1 MKSDKRPAC
10 YTEQRRVVRL
20 GKLIKSGGAGSVYF
34 LADDPSR
41 VAKIYHSHI
50 DTRYYQRKL
59 QAMLEH
65 RPQIPAPVA
74 GESVV
79 QLAWPD
85 YVLFDE
91 HKRVCGFAMPVL
103 DTQRSIELE
112 YILQARQAKA
122 HNLPDGI
129 GAKVSLACNLATLVS
144 ALHARQHRVVDMKP
158 VNLRFYRDS
167 LYVALLDC
175 DGFSIQGDGERFPA
189 GQFTPDYL
197 APELQHVGQIA
208 REQEE
213 AQDRFSLAVI
223 VFQLLNH
230 GIHPYSGRAQTAK
243 VPDDLPGR
251 IAAGCYAYGTETAK
265 NILPVPASTHHLL
278 PGELRKL
285 FDRAFTGSPARRPSA
300 DEWAQILRPYALR
313 STQKIVLCKQ
323 QHQHFAGMPCL
334 VCAREKQVAEG
345 VNQAR
350 QHQKAQAAKQ
360 QQTATRTVTP
370 TQAARPAPARRQ
382 PRAAPVT
389 PPPYVPPGPSAFTLL
404 RRNIRSVTSSLA
416 GQVTL
421 AFAGTLMMAILARN
435 IDAFYGLEA
444 LLLIF
449 FWLTVMSL
457 RAIFRSKP

>member
-20 GKLIKSGGAGSVYF
+20 GKHIKSGGAGSVYF

-41 VAKIYHSHI
+41 VAKIYHASI

-65 RPQIPAPVA
+65 RPQIPAPVSG

-85 YVLFDE
+85 YMLFDE
-91 HKRVCGFAMPVL
+91 SQRVSGFVMPAI

-144 ALHARQHRVVDMKP
+144 ALHARQHRVIDMKP

-167 LYVALLDC
+167 LYIALLDC
-175 DGFSIQGDGERFPA
+175 DGFSIQGEGERFPA

-197 APELQHVGQIA
+197 APELQRVGQIA

-213 AQDRFSLAVI
+213 PQDRFALAVM

-230 GIHPYSGRAQTAK
+230 GIHPYSGRSHKTK
-243 VPDDLPGR
+243 LPDDLPGR
-251 IAAGCYAYGTETAK
+251 IAAGCYAYGIDAAK

-278 PGELRKL
+278 PAGLRML
-285 FDRAFTGSPARRPSA
+285 FDRAFTGTPARRPSA
-300 DEWAQILRPYALR
+300 NEWAQALRPYALR
-313 STQKIVLCKQ
+313 STQKIILCDKH
-323 QHQHFAGMPCL
+323 HQHFAGMPCL
-334 VCAREKQVAEG
+334 MCAREAQIAEG
-345 VNQAR
+345 VKQAR
-350 QHQKAQAAKQ
+350 EHQKAQAVKQ
-360 QQTATRTVTP
+360 AQTAKRA
-370 TQAARPAPARRQ
+370 QASGARPAQARRQ
-382 PRAAPVT
+382 PRVAPVT
-389 PPPYVPPGPSAFTLL
+389 PPPYVPPGPSPLTLL
-404 RRNIRSVTSSLA
+404 WRNIRSKTASLA
-416 GQVTL
+416 GHGTM
-421 AFAGTLMMAILARN
+421 AFTGTLMMAIVGRN
-435 IDAFYGLEA
+435 VEDLYGVEA
-444 LLLIF
+444 LLLVL

-457 RAIFRSKP
+457 RAILRSKP